1 MNLTIS
7 QRVAIREIFLIA
19 LILLSGFLSLLALI
33 IVDDLNYGDK
43 KIFPLVATM
52 TGAIGFFILSRVKKD
67 PNLANRISTLFAII
81 EGAFFTSLLFSI
93 EKFSHDLTESI
104 FVILMIQL
112 GSMIFSSIFHGIFGF
127 SGRFIDSFIVIFG
140 FGFCNLVGWICDS
153 DFITATQIG
162 VIAKSMDSPPPI
174 YASLAE
180 NFRNISRE
188 NDPWFAAFSLLTLA
202 KFFPLN
208 YNPRRS

>member
-7 QRVAIREIFLIA
+7 QRVAIREIFLIT
-19 LILLSGFLSLLALI
+19 LILLSGFLSLIALI
-33 IVDDLNYGDK
+33 IVDDLNYGDQ
-43 KIFPLVATM
+43 KIFPLVT
-52 TGAIGFFILSRVKKD
+52 TLSGAILFFVLSRIKKD
-67 PNLANRISTLFAII
+67 PRLANRISTIFAILT
-81 EGAFFTSLLFSI
+81 GAFLTSLLFSI
-93 EKFSHDLTESI
+93 ETFNHDLTETI
-104 FVILMIQL
+104 FVILMIQF
-112 GSMIFSSIFHGIFGF
+112 GAMIFSSIFHGIFGLG
-127 SGRFIDSFIVIFG
+127 GRFIDSFIVIFG

-162 VIAKSMDSPPPI
+162 VTLGILCAILTTNILS
-174 YASLAE
+174 E
-180 NFRNISRE
+180 NFRNISRD

>member
-33 IVDDLNYGDK
+33 IVDDLNYGDQ

-52 TGAIGFFILSRVKKD
+52 TGAIGFFILSRVKKN

-140 FGFCNLVGWICDS
+140 FGFCNLVSWICES

-162 VIAKSMDSPPPI
+162 VTLGILCAI
-174 YASLAE
+174 LTTNILAE